1 MAWHRFTEQLR
12 EYFTFTR
19 KERNGIL
26 VLLILLIIMQGAIVF
41 THYYKPPK
49 EVADISAFQKEVLAF
64 QQSMQEKDS
73 TMPYGGATKET
84 TVAEITLFPFNPNVI
99 DEAQWKSLGVNER
112 TVHSIKN
119 YLSKGGHFYKKEDL
133 KKIYNLR
140 PEEYLRLEPYIAIED
155 KNKSEKSDKEFVKQP
170 REVVLV
176 EINGAS
182 KEDLMKLPMVGEKRA
197 EQIIK
202 YRDRLGGFVKKEQL
216 KEVYSIPDSIYQMIL
231 PGIALNAGLIKPIKL
246 NSISSDTI
254 YHPYLKKNLLKMI
267 LNYRNQHG
275 AFTDKLVLKK
285 LPLMTDSV
293 YAKLEPYF
301 SLD

>member
-1 MAWHRFTEQLR
+1 
-12 EYFTFTR
+12 
-19 KERNGIL
+19 
-26 VLLILLIIMQGAIVF
+26 MQGAIVF

-64 QQSMQEKDS
+64 QQSMLEKDS
-73 TMPYGGATKET
+73 TMPYADATKEKT
-84 TVAEITLFPFNPNVI
+84 ITELTLIHFDPNVI

-112 TVHSIKN
+112 AIHSIKN

-140 PEEYLRLEPYIAIED
+140 LEEYSRLESYITIED
-155 KNKSEKSDKEFVKQP
+155 KHKGEKSDKEFVKQP
-170 REVVLV
+170 KEIVLI

-202 YRDRLGGFVKKEQL
+202 YRNRLGGFVNREQL

-231 PGIALNAGLIKPIKL
+231 PQISINTSLVKSIPL
-246 NSISSDTI
+246 NSFTSDTL

-267 LNYRNQHG
+267 LNYRAQHG
-275 AFTDKLVLKK
+275 SYTDKAVLKK

-293 YAKLEPYF
+293 YRKVEAYI